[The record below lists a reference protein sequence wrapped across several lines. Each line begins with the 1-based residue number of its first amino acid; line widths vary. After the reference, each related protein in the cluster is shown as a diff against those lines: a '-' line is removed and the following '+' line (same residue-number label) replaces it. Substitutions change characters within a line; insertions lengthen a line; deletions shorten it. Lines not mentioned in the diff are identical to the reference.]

1 MNIIRQTELGSLG
14 SCDYTII
21 AECITTVWFAL
32 YLGSM
37 TMLIR
42 GDDDAWCV
50 SIVL

>member
-14 SCDYTII
+14 SCDDTII

-37 TMLIR
+37 TMLGGYEIYR
-42 GDDDAWCV
+42 NV